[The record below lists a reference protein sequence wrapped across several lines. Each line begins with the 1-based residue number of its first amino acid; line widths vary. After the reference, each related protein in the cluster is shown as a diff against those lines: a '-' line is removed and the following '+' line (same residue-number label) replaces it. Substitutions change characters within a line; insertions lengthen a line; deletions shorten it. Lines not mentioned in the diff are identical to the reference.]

1 MPTAS
6 ERSLA
11 EARRWAGLAKR
22 WSREEADVLW
32 DDRPPTERDVIR
44 YFDPIEDLAEKARR
58 SGYQLED
65 PSLPSLAGFAGDLA
79 DSEGRHW
86 RDGDADLATR
96 AYEARRFLVG
106 DRIIHWAVPW
116 LDAVG
121 RCYPGFR
128 EDAHGDR
135 DFLLEVADEMRVEPL
150 LPGREGLVV
159 EGEDTFGRIQL
170 VDGLSQW
177 LRSLWSGHL
186 MLEATRASLRS
197 EGTDPSLQTLALL
210 YEVSASRWLGVAERH
225 SGSAQIWTD
234 LAARAQGTA
243 QLLANRSSV

>member
-6 ERSLA
+6 ERSFA

-22 WSREEADVLW
+22 WCREEADVLW

-121 RCYPGFR
+121 RCYPDFR

-135 DFLLEVADEMRVEPL
+135 DFLLEVGDDMRVEPL
-150 LPGREGLVV
+150 LPGREGLLV
-159 EGEDTFGRIQL
+159 EGEDTFGRIHP
-170 VDGLSQW
+170 VDDSNQW
-177 LRSLWSGHL
+177 LHSLWSGHL
-186 MLEATRASLRS
+186 MLEATWASLRN
-197 EGTDPSLQTLALL
+197 EGAEPYCDELALL
-210 YEVSASRWLGVAERH
+210 YDIAASRWLGVAERH
-225 SGSAQIWTD
+225 PGSAQIWTD
-234 LAARAQGTA
+234 LSGRAQRTV
-243 QLLANRSSV
+243 QLLASPSSV